1 MKITMYT
8 LHGMWHSNYEDQS
21 VVVGISTDEAGLI
34 KELGKI
40 ADNKARDYLEMCGY
54 IQEKRDEKNYEATNG
69 CGKHIEFHIT
79 EHQVDL
85 PEEVMGSVGREME
98 KINRTS
104 DVEAYLET
112 LLELE
117 SIAPWKYEY
126 MMRKSEVMQEIL
138 AMFDEKESCNTPY
151 NNTMEYV
158 VETVMNELV
167 LLDDQKLEFLWEEFR
182 EDVMIDEDGH
192 ILCDFV
198 GFESGTDEKEVYR
211 WFDKWYSGGIAKL
224 IYPDMEP
231 LNTRITYLYRDSYNY
246 KRVNQVV
253 ISGVFTM
260 EQIDTIMDCLED
272 GWHFIPEQVGFPAVR
287 TGNPAEDGW
296 MMELNRDRFMPDSG
310 KPDIDMTPDEVVAKF
325 LEAKG
330 KWDESKA
337 Q

>member
-1 MKITMYT
+1 
-8 LHGMWHSNYEDQS
+8 
-21 VVVGISTDEAGLI
+21 
-34 KELGKI
+34 
-40 ADNKARDYLEMCGY
+40 
-54 IQEKRDEKNYEATNG
+54 
-69 CGKHIEFHIT
+69 
-79 EHQVDL
+79 
-85 PEEVMGSVGREME
+85 
-98 KINRTS
+98 
-104 DVEAYLET
+104 
-112 LLELE
+112 
-117 SIAPWKYEY
+117 
-126 MMRKSEVMQEIL
+126 
-138 AMFDEKESCNTPY
+138 
-151 NNTMEYV
+151 
-158 VETVMNELV
+158 
-167 LLDDQKLEFLWEEFR
+167 
-182 EDVMIDEDGH
+182 MIDEDGH